1 MSLLKRESNHVG
13 RPSNEELKQKR
24 NKKIIIGV
32 VAVVVLGIISGGVYL
47 LVSGTNLFGLM
58 GNSVTKSVKVCAN
71 GYKYNKKPEG
81 CRQPNT
87 YNTRPLKNLKVS
99 SSSYRL
105 VGDYSKVKNNVG
117 EYELYVG
124 TQYNKK
130 YHALINESLY
140 SDSLSVEL
148 YEIKNGKYVKIGTMP
163 FGSSKSVKINTNQT
177 KTYISRLVITD
188 AVTGKKVYAPYSN
201 KVTLSANKIYA
212 KPELEVVL
220 SEYKNGYYETD
231 IAIKQDKVKI
241 NEEDGSPGAEK
252 FKFEL
257 YEVVN
262 GKNVYVGKT
271 GVFNQGVIVKI
282 KPGTK
287 KQYKARF
294 VFDFGGKKIYS
305 DYSNILKVSK

>member
-99 SSSYRL
+99 SSSYKL
-105 VGDYSKVKNNVG
+105 EGIYFYNVG
-117 EYELYVG
+117 EYMLYVG
-124 TQYNKK
+124 TEYTEYNKK
-130 YHALINESLY
+130 VYPLINADLY

-148 YEIKNGKYVKIGTMP
+148 YEIKNGKYVKIGTIP
-163 FGSSKSVKINTNQT
+163 FRSSKKIKIDVNQT

-231 IAIKQDKVKI
+231 IAIKPDKVTI
-241 NEEDGSPGAEK
+241 NELDSDFENPK

-271 GVFNQGVIVKI
+271 GVFNQAVTVKI
-282 KPGTK
+282 RPRAK

>member
-87 YNTRPLKNLKVS
+87 YNTRPLTNLKIS

-163 FGSSKSVKINTNQT
+163 FGSSKSVKINTNQN

-201 KVTLSANKIYA
+201 KVTITPNRIPIKPQLSLTKKANNKGVL
-212 KPELEVVL
+212 ELSKKTRNSIGNYFGGGVFNV
-220 SEYKNGYYETD
+220 EY
-231 IAIKQDKVKI
+231 
-241 NEEDGSPGAEK
+241 
-252 FKFEL
+252 EL
-257 YEVVN
+257 YEVKN
-262 GKNVYVGKT
+262 GKNILK
-271 GVFNQGVIVKI
+271 
-282 KPGTK
+282 GTYEYDDPFTMNLK
-287 KQYKARF
+287 ENRQYKVRLKYTEYQSK
-294 VFDFGGKKIYS
+294 VVIYS
-305 DYSNILKVSK
+305 AYSNTVKVSK

>member
-87 YNTRPLKNLKVS
+87 YNMRPLTNLKVS
-99 SSSYRL
+99 SSSYIL
-105 VGDYSKVKNNVG
+105 VGEYSKVKNNVG

-148 YEIKNGKYVKIGTMP
+148 YEIKSGKYVKIGTMP
-163 FGSSKSVKINTNQT
+163 FGSSKSVKINTNQN

-201 KVTLSANKIYA
+201 KVTITPNRIPIKPQLSLTKKANNKGVL
-212 KPELEVVL
+212 ELSKKTRNSIGNYFGGGVFNV
-220 SEYKNGYYETD
+220 EY
-231 IAIKQDKVKI
+231 
-241 NEEDGSPGAEK
+241 
-252 FKFEL
+252 EL
-257 YEVVN
+257 YEVKN
-262 GKNVYVGKT
+262 GKNILK
-271 GVFNQGVIVKI
+271 
-282 KPGTK
+282 GTYEYQEQLTMNLNEK
-287 KQYKARF
+287 KQYKVRLKYTEYYKSN
-294 VFDFGGKKIYS
+294 VVIYS
-305 DYSNILKVSK
+305 AYSNTVKVSK

>member
-13 RPSNEELKQKR
+13 RPSNEELKQKT

-87 YNTRPLKNLKVS
+87 YNTRPLTNLKVS
-99 SSSYRL
+99 SSSYQL
-105 VGDYSKVKNNVG
+105 VGIYSYNVG

-124 TQYNKK
+124 TEYNKK

-163 FGSSKSVKINTNQT
+163 FGSYKKIKINANQN
-177 KTYISRLVITD
+177 KTYVSRLVITD

-231 IAIKQDKVKI
+231 IGIKQDKVKI
-241 NEEDGSPGAEK
+241 NVEDGSPGTEK
-252 FKFEL
+252 FYFEL

-262 GKNVYVGKT
+262 GKNVYVGKAS
-271 GVFNQGVIVKI
+271 VFNQGVIVKI
-282 KPGTK
+282 RPRAK

-294 VFDFGGKKIYS
+294 VFDFGSKKIYS
-305 DYSNILKVSK
+305 NYSNILKVSK

>member
-58 GNSVTKSVKVCAN
+58 GNSVTKSVKVCSN
-71 GYKYNKKPEG
+71 GYKYSKKPEG

-87 YNTRPLKNLKVS
+87 YNMMPLKNLKVS
-99 SSSYRL
+99 SSSY
-105 VGDYSKVKNNVG
+105 KVEAIIEYISAGVSEFSLLTDSEIKNG
-117 EYELYVG
+117 RKII
-124 TQYNKK
+124 NK
-130 YHALINESLY
+130 NY

-148 YEIKNGKYVKIGTMP
+148 YEIKNGKYKKIATVP
-163 FGSSKSVKINTNQT
+163 FGSYKTVSIKFNES
-177 KTYISRLVITD
+177 KTYTSRLVITD

-201 KVTLSANKIYA
+201 KVTLSANKIYV
-212 KPELEVVL
+212 KPELQVVH

-231 IAIKQDKVKI
+231 IAIKPDKVTI
-241 NEEDGSPGAEK
+241 NELDSDFENPK

-262 GKNVYVGKT
+262 GKNVYVGKAS
-271 GVFNQGVIVKI
+271 VFNQGVIVKI
-282 KPGTK
+282 RPRAK

-294 VFDFGGKKIYS
+294 VFDFGSKKIYS
-305 DYSNILKVSK
+305 NYSNILKVSK

>member
-71 GYKYNKKPEG
+71 GYKYSKKPEG

-87 YNTRPLKNLKVS
+87 YNMRPLTNLKVS
-99 SSSYRL
+99 SSSYIL
-105 VGDYSKVKNNVG
+105 VGEYSKVKNNVG

-148 YEIKNGKYVKIGTMP
+148 YEIKSGKYVKIGTMP
-163 FGSSKSVKINTNQT
+163 FGSSKSVKINTNQN

-201 KVTLSANKIYA
+201 KVTITPNRIPIKPQLSLTKKANNKGVL
-212 KPELEVVL
+212 ELSKKTRNSIGNYFGGGVFNV
-220 SEYKNGYYETD
+220 EY
-231 IAIKQDKVKI
+231 
-241 NEEDGSPGAEK
+241 
-252 FKFEL
+252 EL
-257 YEVVN
+257 YEVKN
-262 GKNVYVGKT
+262 GKNILK
-271 GVFNQGVIVKI
+271 
-282 KPGTK
+282 GTYEYQEQLTMNLNEK
-287 KQYKARF
+287 KQYKVRLKYTEYQSN
-294 VFDFGGKKIYS
+294 VVIYS
-305 DYSNILKVSK
+305 AYSNTVKVSK

>member
-1 MSLLKRESNHVG
+1 
-13 RPSNEELKQKR
+13 
-24 NKKIIIGV
+24 
-32 VAVVVLGIISGGVYL
+32 
-47 LVSGTNLFGLM
+47 M

-71 GYKYNKKPEG
+71 GYKYSKKPEG

-87 YNTRPLKNLKVS
+87 YNMRPLTNLKVS
-99 SSSYRL
+99 SSSYIL
-105 VGDYSKVKNNVG
+105 VGEYSKVKNNVG

-148 YEIKNGKYVKIGTMP
+148 YEIKSGKYVKIGTMP
-163 FGSSKSVKINTNQT
+163 FGSSKSVKINTNQN

-201 KVTLSANKIYA
+201 KVTLSANKIYV
-212 KPELEVVL
+212 KPELQVVH

-231 IAIKQDKVKI
+231 IAIKPDKVTI
-241 NEEDGSPGAEK
+241 NELDSDFENPK

-271 GVFNQGVIVKI
+271 GVFNQAVTVKI
-282 KPGTK
+282 RPRAK

-294 VFDFGGKKIYS
+294 VFDFGSKKIYS
-305 DYSNILKVSK
+305 NYSNILKVSK

>member
-71 GYKYNKKPEG
+71 GYKYSKKPEG

-87 YNTRPLKNLKVS
+87 YNMRPLTNLKVS
-99 SSSYRL
+99 SSSYIL
-105 VGDYSKVKNNVG
+105 VGEYSKVKNNVG

-148 YEIKNGKYVKIGTMP
+148 YEIKNGKYKKIATVP
-163 FGSSKSVKINTNQT
+163 FGSYKTVSIKFNES
-177 KTYISRLVITD
+177 KTYTSRLVITD

-201 KVTLSANKIYA
+201 KVTITPNRIPIKPQLSLTKKANNKGVL
-212 KPELEVVL
+212 ELSKKTRNSIGNYFGGGVFNV
-220 SEYKNGYYETD
+220 EY
-231 IAIKQDKVKI
+231 
-241 NEEDGSPGAEK
+241 
-252 FKFEL
+252 EL
-257 YEVVN
+257 YEVKN
-262 GKNVYVGKT
+262 GKNILK
-271 GVFNQGVIVKI
+271 
-282 KPGTK
+282 GTYEYQEQLTMNLNEK
-287 KQYKARF
+287 KQYKVRLKYTEYQSN
-294 VFDFGGKKIYS
+294 VVIYS
-305 DYSNILKVSK
+305 AYSNTVKVSK

>member
-87 YNTRPLKNLKVS
+87 YNTRPLTNLKVS
-99 SSSYRL
+99 SSSYQL
-105 VGDYSKVKNNVG
+105 VGIYSYNVG

-163 FGSSKSVKINTNQT
+163 FGSSKSVKINTNQN

-231 IAIKQDKVKI
+231 IGIKQDKVKI
-241 NEEDGSPGAEK
+241 NEEDGSPGTEK
-252 FKFEL
+252 FYFEL

-262 GKNVYVGKT
+262 GKNVYVGKAS
-271 GVFNQGVIVKI
+271 VFNQGVIVKI
-282 KPGTK
+282 RPRAK

-294 VFDFGGKKIYS
+294 VFDFGSKKIYS
-305 DYSNILKVSK
+305 NYSNILKVSK

>member
-1 MSLLKRESNHVG
+1 VSLLKRESNHVG
-13 RPSNEELKQKR
+13 RPSNEELKQKT

-87 YNTRPLKNLKVS
+87 YNTRPLTNLKVS
-99 SSSYRL
+99 SSSYQL
-105 VGDYSKVKNNVG
+105 VGIYSYNVG

-124 TQYNKK
+124 TEYNKK

-163 FGSSKSVKINTNQT
+163 FGSYKKIKINANQN
-177 KTYISRLVITD
+177 KTYVSRLVITD

-231 IAIKQDKVKI
+231 IGIKQDKVKI
-241 NEEDGSPGAEK
+241 NVEDGSPGTEK
-252 FKFEL
+252 FYFEL

-262 GKNVYVGKT
+262 GKNVYVGKAS
-271 GVFNQGVIVKI
+271 VFNQGVIVKI
-282 KPGTK
+282 RPRAK

-294 VFDFGGKKIYS
+294 VFDFGSKKIYS
-305 DYSNILKVSK
+305 NYSNILKVSK

>member
-71 GYKYNKKPEG
+71 GYKYSKKPEG

-87 YNTRPLKNLKVS
+87 YNMRPLTNLKVS
-99 SSSYRL
+99 SSSYIL
-105 VGDYSKVKNNVG
+105 VGEYSKVKNNVG

-148 YEIKNGKYVKIGTMP
+148 YEIKSGKYVKIGTMP
-163 FGSSKSVKINTNQT
+163 FGSSKSVKINTNQN

-201 KVTLSANKIYA
+201 KVTITPNRIPIKPQLSLTKKANNKGVL
-212 KPELEVVL
+212 ELSKKTRNSIGNYFGGGVFNV
-220 SEYKNGYYETD
+220 EY
-231 IAIKQDKVKI
+231 
-241 NEEDGSPGAEK
+241 
-252 FKFEL
+252 EL
-257 YEVVN
+257 YEVKN
-262 GKNVYVGKT
+262 GKNILK
-271 GVFNQGVIVKI
+271 
-282 KPGTK
+282 GTYEYQEQLTMNLNEK
-287 KQYKARF
+287 KQYKVRLKYTEYQSN
-294 VFDFGGKKIYS
+294 VVIYS
-305 DYSNILKVSK
+305 VYSNTVKVSK